1 MHPCRGERR
10 FALPSHPDLNKHP
23 PLEGNDIGTACRA
36 PTRSQR
42 LVSHAL
48 CLRCASPQPFVRHAP
63 TLGGECYPS
72 PQRRVPD
79 PELQP
84 FQWAPTL
91 GGECYDTWSYRDEP
105 FQSFQWAPT
114 LGGEC
119 YWRAIGDAL
128 RIIAPFQWAPTLGGE
143 CYTNI
148 NTHTERYKQTKCF
161 NGHPPLG
168 VNATSTITS
177 GIDWSDVAKRFQWAP
192 TLGGECYT
200 TKHSRNNRHQRVS
213 MSTHPWG

>member
-10 FALPSHPDLNKHP
+10 FALPSHPDLNRHP

-63 TLGGECYPS
+63 TLGGECYERIA
-72 PQRRVPD
+72 RREKED
-79 PELQP
+79 LRE

-91 GGECYDTWSYRDEP
+91 GGECYAHCDDGYVPNDSWG
-105 FQSFQWAPT
+105 FQWAPT

-119 YWRAIGDAL
+119 YRLHAYPPAGGSL
-128 RIIAPFQWAPTLGGE
+128 R
-143 CYTNI
+143 
-148 NTHTERYKQTKCF
+148 F

-168 VNATSTITS
+168 VNATVSS
-177 GIDWSDVAKRFQWAP
+177 VQCLEPARCSA
-192 TLGGECYT
+192 
-200 TKHSRNNRHQRVS
+200 VS
-213 MSTHPWG
+213 MGTHPWG